1 MFSTGHEAFL
11 KAEKPLW
18 GRSPTIRL
26 FPSKTAHP
34 DLTGP
39 QRLKQ
44 NVTQGEGNSKG
55 EFLPDPKTI
64 ILWKSHDRSTF
75 LHETGHWFLGARVAL
90 ARSLKASGKKLTEG
104 QKHLVSTREAVVD
117 WLVYDS
123 LDEFVNASIEECR
136 GAEEQFARTFEE
148 YLKEGYAPTNA
159 LQSLFRRFSSW
170 LKSIYGFLAAV
181 CSVNRISPVA
191 TQKSTER
198 WGFLIPDKIGV
209 SSLANVQ

>member
-181 CSVNRISPVA
+181 PDSKMDDGVRQLFDLLINVA
-191 TQKSTER
+191 
-198 WGFLIPDKIGV
+198 G
-209 SSLANVQ
+209 